1 MENLKH
7 ILKGKGSSVWSIGP
21 DETVYRALQ
30 MMAEKEIGAL
40 LVLDGE
46 KIVGIFSERDYAR
59 KVILQGRSSA
69 NTKISELMI
78 TEVIYASPDD
88 SIQESMAIMSKNK
101 IRHLPVIE
109 DGKLCGIVTGN
120 DIINHI
126 ISSQKS
132 EIEALKK
139 YITGGY

>member
-1 MENLKH
+1 MENLRH
-7 ILKGKGSSVWSIGP
+7 LLKKKGPNVWSIRPG
-21 DETVYRALQ
+21 ETVYRALQ
-30 MMAEKEIGAL
+30 LLAEKEIGAL
-40 LVLDGE
+40 LVVEGE

-69 NTKISELMI
+69 NTTVSELMI
-78 TEVIYASPDD
+78 KEVIYASPDD
-88 SIQESMAIMSKNK
+88 SIQESMSVMTKNK

-109 DGKLCGIVTGN
+109 DGKLCGMVTTG

-126 ISSQKS
+126 ISCQEF
-132 EIEALKK
+132 EIKELKK

>member
-1 MENLKH
+1 M
-7 ILKGKGSSVWSIGP
+7 WSIRPG
-21 DETVYRALQ
+21 ETVYRALQ
-30 MMAEKEIGAL
+30 LLAEKEIGAL
-40 LVLDGE
+40 LVVEGE

-69 NTKISELMI
+69 NTTVSELMI
-78 TEVIYASPDD
+78 KEVIYASPDD
-88 SIQESMAIMSKNK
+88 SIQESMSVMTKNK

-109 DGKLCGIVTGN
+109 DGKLCGMVTTG

-126 ISSQKS
+126 ISCQEF
-132 EIEALKK
+132 EIKELKK